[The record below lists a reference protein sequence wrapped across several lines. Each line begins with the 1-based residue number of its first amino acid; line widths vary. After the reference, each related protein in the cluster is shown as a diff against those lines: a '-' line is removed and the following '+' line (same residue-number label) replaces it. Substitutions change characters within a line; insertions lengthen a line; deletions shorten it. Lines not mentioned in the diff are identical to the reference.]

1 VELITKQVETLGC
14 AYPDGQTVRAMRA
27 AGFEVDGFIPEHA
40 VYERKRPDHN
50 IVRRSEVADP
60 DYVFAW
66 VPEGGLIA
74 ELTRALDRELLDELL
89 GATRNGRG

>member
-1 VELITKQVETLGC
+1 MERIGAQAAWLGLD
-14 AYPDGQTVRAMRA
+14 YPTGMTVAAMKA
-27 AGFEVDGFIPEHA
+27 AGFEVDAFIPDTA
-40 VYERKRPDHN
+40 IYEPKRPDHN

-66 VPEGGLIA
+66 GPEGGLVA